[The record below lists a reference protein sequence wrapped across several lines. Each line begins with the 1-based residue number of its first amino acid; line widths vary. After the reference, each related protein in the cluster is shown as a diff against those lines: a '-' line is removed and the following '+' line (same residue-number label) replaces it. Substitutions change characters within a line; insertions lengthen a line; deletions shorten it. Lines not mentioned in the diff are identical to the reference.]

1 MTSPDHAQQSAA
13 LRIRGASLGFGAR
26 TLWRELEL
34 TIAAGEFVAVLGPN
48 GAGKSSLLRTI
59 LGLAKLDAGSIELP
73 NGRDRVG
80 YIPQQRPFAPGTPL
94 RAQDLVRLGID
105 GTRFGIPWPNRTA
118 RRRVDEL
125 FTEVGAREYARVPVG
140 LLSGGEQQRLR
151 VAQALAGDPALV
163 LADEPLLSLDLHHQR
178 TVAGL
183 LERVRHERG
192 ASVLMVTHDI
202 NPVLGMVD
210 RVLYLAGG
218 SFRVGTPDE
227 VLRSEVLG
235 ELYGTPV
242 EVIRTKGRIL
252 VVGTPEMPGHQH
264 GVRA

>member
-1 MTSPDHAQQSAA
+1 M
-13 LRIRGASLGFGAR
+13 
-26 TLWRELEL
+26 
-34 TIAAGEFVAVLGPN
+34 
-48 GAGKSSLLRTI
+48 
-59 LGLAKLDAGSIELP
+59 
-73 NGRDRVG
+73 
-80 YIPQQRPFAPGTPL
+80 
-94 RAQDLVRLGID
+94 
-105 GTRFGIPWPNRTA
+105 
-118 RRRVDEL
+118 
-125 FTEVGAREYARVPVG
+125 PVG

>member
-1 MTSPDHAQQSAA
+1 MTTPPSAPSSAA
-13 LRIRGASLGFGAR
+13 LRLRGATLGFGAR

-34 TIAAGEFVAVLGPN
+34 TIGAGEFIAVLGPN
-48 GAGKSSLLRTI
+48 GAGKSSLLRAI
-59 LGLAKLDAGSIELP
+59 LGLVRLDGGEIELP
-73 NGRDRVG
+73 HGRDRVG
-80 YIPQQRPFAPGTPL
+80 YIPQQRPFAAGTPL

-105 GTRFGIPWPNRTA
+105 GTRFGVPWPNRAA
-118 RRRVDEL
+118 RQRVEHL
-125 FTEVGAREYARVPVG
+125 LAEVGASEYARVPVG

-192 ASVLMVTHDI
+192 ASVLVVTHDI

-227 VLRSEVLG
+227 VLRSEVLS

-242 EVIRTKGRIL
+242 EVIRSKGRIL
-252 VVGTPEMPGHQH
+252 VVGTPELPGHLH